1 MDLPCLHLA
10 LNRTHLSNKFF
21 PQVSFGHGIY
31 HATERKLEKVELGNP
46 GEEEEKGVEEQGGSR
61 TPWEGSH
68 NQLTWA
74 HRALRDK

>member
-46 GEEEEKGVEEQGGSR
+46 VEEEKKGVDVPGGSR
-61 TPWEGSH
+61 TPWEDSH
-68 NQLTWA
+68 NPVTWA
-74 HRALRDK
+74 HRALKDK